1 MRAPRLLATLT
12 LALIGA
18 VATSAAARAQTAVPP
33 KVALVKG
40 MRVEWAWRGDSIEG
54 DYTPSMLVTNVDP
67 SAVTIVSRSYKGKK
81 GGGMEDVVIDTK
93 MLRSAMATGPI
104 YRQIWISTDPLV
116 MQGTTTMVLSD
127 AVMNAIM
134 TKGSAP
140 LTIVDEVA
148 GGAGALGGLASL
160 MNALTSDSAATG
172 TPFKGT
178 ISRAEPGTV
187 PFSVLVNDQ
196 HVSLPAVHVH
206 GVLDHEGDQYTSDML
221 VLADPAFPLVLSHMN
236 TADSKHGRKEGG
248 RVVSITF
255 PDPDAKKRMEDD
267 LAAKRPVEI
276 YDIYFDYNSAAIKPE
291 SDSVL
296 SEIGS
301 IMQRHPDWKLRV
313 VGHTDSVGGSGAGNR
328 VLSEKRA
335 AAVKTTL
342 TSRYGVAT
350 VRLDSGGAGDSQPLE
365 TNATLEGRARN
376 RRVEIIRQ

>member
-12 LALIGA
+12 LTLI
-18 VATSAAARAQTAVPP
+18 VAAATPAPARAQTAAPP
-33 KVALVKG
+33 KIALVKG

-54 DYTPSMLVTNVDP
+54 DYTPSMTVTNVDP
-67 SAVTIVSRSYKGKK
+67 SAVTIISNSYKGKK
-81 GGGMEDVVIDTK
+81 GGGMENVVLDTK
-93 MLRSAMATGPI
+93 MLRSAMSTGPI

-116 MQGTTTMVLSD
+116 MSGTTTMVLSD
-127 AVMNAIM
+127 AVMHDIM
-134 TKGSAP
+134 TKGSAT
-140 LTIVDEVA
+140 LTIVDEVS
-148 GGAGALGGLASL
+148 GAGESLGGIGSL

-172 TPFKGT
+172 TPYKGT
-178 ISRAEPGTV
+178 ISRAAPGTV
-187 PFSVLVNDQ
+187 PFNVLVNDQ
-196 HVSLPAVHVH
+196 HVTVPAVHLH
-206 GVLDHEGDQYTSDML
+206 GILDHDGDQYTSDML

-236 TADSKHGRKEGG
+236 TADSKHGRAEGG
-248 RVVSITF
+248 RVVSINF

-296 SEIGS
+296 SELGS

>member
-1 MRAPRLLATLT
+1 MRATRLLVT
-12 LALIGA
+12 LASAVIGA
-18 VATSAAARAQTAVPP
+18 AAMPWAIRAQTAALP
-33 KVALVKG
+33 KIALVKG
-40 MRVEWAWRGDSIEG
+40 MRVGWAWHGDSIEG
-54 DYTPSMLVTNVDP
+54 DYTPSMTVTNVDP
-67 SAVTIVSRSYKGKK
+67 AAVTIIMNAQHGKK
-81 GGGMEDVVIDTK
+81 GGGMEGMVIDAK

-104 YRQIWISTDPLV
+104 YRQVWITTDPLV
-116 MQGTTTMVLSD
+116 MEGTTSMVLSD
-127 AVMNAIM
+127 AVMYGIT

-140 LTIVDEVA
+140 LTIVDEVE
-148 GGAGALGGLASL
+148 GAPGSGGLSSL
-160 MNALTSDSAATG
+160 MNALTSDSAPTG
-172 TPFKGT
+172 TPYKGT
-178 ISRAEPGTV
+178 MTRAEPGTV
-187 PFSVLVNDQ
+187 PFGVLVNDR
-196 HVSLPAVHVH
+196 HVTVPAIHMR
-206 GVLDHEGDQYTSDML
+206 GVLDHEGERYSSDML
-221 VLADPAFPLVLSHMN
+221 VLADPAFPLVLSHV
-236 TADSKHGRKEGG
+236 TSADSKHGRAEGG
-248 RVVSITF
+248 RVVSINF

-296 SEIGS
+296 SELGS

-376 RRVEIIRQ
+376 RRVEIIRE

>member
-1 MRAPRLLATLT
+1 MRAQRVLASLT
-12 LALIGA
+12 FAL
-18 VATSAAARAQTAVPP
+18 VWAAAMPAAAGAQTAAPP
-33 KVALVKG
+33 KIALVKG
-40 MRVEWAWRGDSIEG
+40 MRIGWAWHGDSIEG
-54 DYTPSMLVTNVDP
+54 DYTPSMTVTNVDP
-67 SAVTIVSRSYKGKK
+67 SAVTIISNSYKGKK
-81 GGGMEDVVIDTK
+81 GGGMENVVIDTK

-116 MQGTTTMVLSD
+116 MTGTTTMVLSD
-127 AVMNAIM
+127 AAMHDIM

-140 LTIVDEVA
+140 LTIVDEVS
-148 GGAGALGGLASL
+148 GGSESLGGFASL
-160 MNALTSDSAATG
+160 MNAMTSDSAATG
-172 TPFKGT
+172 TPYKGT

-187 PFSVLVNDQ
+187 PFSVLINDQ
-196 HVSLPAVHVH
+196 HVTLPAIHVH
-206 GVLDHEGDQYTSDML
+206 GVLDHDGDQYTSDML
-221 VLADPAFPLVLSHMN
+221 VLADASFPLVLSHLN
-236 TADSKHGRKEGG
+236 TADSKHGREEGG
-248 RVVSITF
+248 RVVSINF
-255 PDPDAKKRMEDD
+255 PDPSAKKRMEDD

-296 SEIGS
+296 SELGS

-313 VGHTDSVGGSGAGNR
+313 VGHTDSIGGSGAGNR

-335 AAVKTTL
+335 AAVKTAL

>member
-1 MRAPRLLATLT
+1 MRANGLLLA
-12 LALIGA
+12 LASAVIG
-18 VATSAAARAQTAVPP
+18 TAAIPLAIRAQTAAPP
-33 KVALVKG
+33 KIALVKG
-40 MRVEWAWRGDSIEG
+40 LRVGWAWHGDSIEG
-54 DYTPSMLVTNVDP
+54 DYTPSMTVTNVDP
-67 SAVTIVSRSYKGKK
+67 AAVTIIMSARHGKK
-81 GGGMEDVVIDTK
+81 GGGMQAMTIDAK

-104 YRQIWISTDPLV
+104 YRQVWITTDPLV
-116 MQGTTTMVLSD
+116 MAGTTSMVLSD
-127 AVMNAIM
+127 AVIHGITTN
-134 TKGSAP
+134 GSAP
-140 LTIVDEVA
+140 LTIVDEVEDA
-148 GGAGALGGLASL
+148 PGSGGLGSL
-160 MNALTSDSAATG
+160 MDALTSDSTATG
-172 TPFKGT
+172 TPYKGT
-178 ISRAEPGTV
+178 MTRAEPGTV
-187 PFSVLVNDQ
+187 PFGVLVNDR
-196 HVSLPAVHVH
+196 HVTVPAIHLR
-206 GVLDHEGDQYTSDML
+206 GVLDHEGERYSSDML
-221 VLADPAFPLVLSHMN
+221 VLADPAFPLVLSHV
-236 TADSKHGRKEGG
+236 TSADAKHGMAEGG
-248 RVVSITF
+248 RVVSINF

-267 LAAKRPVEI
+267 LAAKRPVEL

-296 SEIGS
+296 SELGS